1 VIRAGDRRPGA
12 AGGHRLAQPGPVPVG
27 SGQAV
32 IDIAPLGCDTE
43 LGARGVTGPCGSM
56 AGVNPADLA
65 AFLAKHPPFDSLG
78 AATLDAI
85 AQGARVGRF
94 ADCDLILD
102 AFRNPS
108 CEVFVV
114 LEGHVHLWNDADTPG
129 DGPDEV
135 VSPGGM
141 FGFSAMLT
149 ERSIGPR
156 AVAAGEVVV
165 ARIPAALAAP
175 VFTSRRGARFLV
187 EMVSSARRRVPA
199 APTYSLVDE
208 LIVRPPLVV
217 EPTTP
222 VVEVARRMT
231 AEGLACAVVR
241 LEAGRFGLVT
251 DSVLRTRV
259 LVEGSPPSSPAHS
272 MMDTSVPTAVLGDS
286 AAEALLLLLDRDAE
300 FLLVTDRAGELRGI
314 VAPRDFA
321 ISPTT
326 AGVSLNEQLRRAT
339 SVEDLASLAAGIP
352 AMLGDLLSRGLA
364 SGRVIAVYSSVV
376 DTLVRRA
383 IGFVFARHPEL
394 SVDAFTWLS
403 LGSNGRREAVLSSD
417 VDSAAAFDGPVPDAG
432 IARYRA
438 AFGEVYQVLARAGLS
453 GDEHGATA
461 QHALFARTN
470 DDWRAAGKQW
480 LAAPAEHNGAMMT
493 SLLVDGRPI
502 HGDPG
507 LPAVTR
513 VFGDLRRHPGTMRLL
528 LRESLSKRAKLR
540 PIGHILA
547 RRPDTFAIKTHALLP
562 IVNIARWA
570 ALSVGSAALPT
581 TERLRVASGSAML
594 PDEHAS
600 TLIEVFE
607 VLQRLRLRYQLM
619 QHRAGDRPSD
629 LITIGRMS
637 SIDRSVIAQA
647 VREISSVQRRMENIS
662 QFVPA
667 EAWASP
673 EPAH

>member
-1 VIRAGDRRPGA
+1 M
-12 AGGHRLAQPGPVPVG
+12 
-27 SGQAV
+27 
-32 IDIAPLGCDTE
+32 
-43 LGARGVTGPCGSM
+43 TGM
-56 AGVNPADLA
+56 DPAELA
-65 AFLAKHPPFDSLG
+65 AFLANYPPFDSLG
-78 AATLDAI
+78 PSALDDI
-85 AQGARVGRF
+85 AQGSRVVRF
-94 ADCDLILD
+94 ADGDLILD

-108 CEVFVV
+108 VEVFVV
-114 LEGHVHLWNDADTPG
+114 LEGHVHLWNDG
-129 DGPDEV
+129 DRRAEGPDEV
-135 VSPGGM
+135 VAPGGV

-156 AVAAGEVVV
+156 AVAAGEVVA

-175 VFTSRRGARFLV
+175 VFTSRRGARFLA
-187 EMVSSARRRVPA
+187 EIMSSARSRVPA
-199 APTYSLVDE
+199 APTYSLVDD
-208 LIVRPPLVV
+208 LIVRQPIVV
-217 EPTTP
+217 EPSTP

-231 AEGLACAVVR
+231 AEGQPYVVVG
-241 LEAGRFGLVT
+241 LEGGRFGLVT
-251 DSVLRTRV
+251 DSLLRAHV
-259 LVEGSPPSSPAHS
+259 LVEGQPPSTPAHS
-272 MMDTSVPTAVLGDS
+272 VMNTSAPIARLGDS

-300 FLLVTDRAGELRGI
+300 YLLVTDRAGQLRGI
-314 VAPRDFA
+314 VCPRDFA

-326 AGVSLNEQLRRAT
+326 AGVSLHEQLRRAS
-339 SVEDLASLAAGIP
+339 SVEDLACHAAGIP

-364 SGRVIAVYSSVV
+364 SNRVIAVYSAVV

-417 VDSAAAFDGPVPDAG
+417 VDSATAFDDSVSDAE
-432 IARYRA
+432 IDRYRS
-438 AFGEVYQVLARAGLS
+438 AFGEVYEVLARAGLS

-461 QHALFARTN
+461 RHRLFARTN
-470 DDWRAAGKQW
+470 AAWRAAGEEW
-480 LAAPAEHNGAMMT
+480 MAAPAEHNGAMMA

-507 LPAVTR
+507 LPAVAR

-528 LRESLSKRAKLR
+528 LQESLSKRAKLR
-540 PIGHILA
+540 PMRHILA
-547 RRPDTFAIKTHALLP
+547 RQPDTFDIKRHALLP
-562 IVNIARWA
+562 VVNIARWA

-581 TERLRVASGSAML
+581 TERLRAASGSAMM
-594 PDEHAS
+594 PDEHAN
-600 TLIEVFE
+600 TLIEVFG

-629 LITIGRMS
+629 LITMSRMS

-647 VREISSVQRRMENIS
+647 VREISTVQRRMDNIS

-673 EPAH
+673 EPAR

>member
-1 VIRAGDRRPGA
+1 M
-12 AGGHRLAQPGPVPVG
+12 
-27 SGQAV
+27 
-32 IDIAPLGCDTE
+32 
-43 LGARGVTGPCGSM
+43 TGM
-56 AGVNPADLA
+56 DPAELA
-65 AFLAKHPPFDSLG
+65 AFLANYPPFDSLG
-78 AATLDAI
+78 PSALDDI
-85 AQGARVGRF
+85 AQGSRVVRF
-94 ADCDLILD
+94 ADGDLILD

-108 CEVFVV
+108 VEVFVV
-114 LEGHVHLWNDADTPG
+114 LEGHVHLWNDG
-129 DGPDEV
+129 DRRAEGPDEV
-135 VSPGGM
+135 VAPGGV

-156 AVAAGEVVV
+156 AVAAGEVVA

-175 VFTSRRGARFLV
+175 VFTSRRGARFLA
-187 EMVSSARRRVPA
+187 EIMSSARSRVPA
-199 APTYSLVDE
+199 APTYSLVDD
-208 LIVRPPLVV
+208 LIVRQPIVV
-217 EPTTP
+217 EPSTP

-231 AEGLACAVVR
+231 AEGQPYAVVG
-241 LEAGRFGLVT
+241 LEGGRFGLVT
-251 DSVLRTRV
+251 DSLLRAHV
-259 LVEGSPPSSPAHS
+259 LVEGQPPSAPAHS
-272 MMDTSVPTAVLGDS
+272 VMDTSAPIARLGDS

-300 FLLVTDRAGELRGI
+300 FLLVTDRAGQLRG
-314 VAPRDFA
+314 VVCPRDFA

-326 AGVSLNEQLRRAT
+326 AGVSLNEQLRRVT
-339 SVEDLASLAAGIP
+339 SVEDLASHAAGIP

-383 IGFVFARHPEL
+383 IGFVFAQHPEL

-417 VDSAAAFDGPVPDAG
+417 VDSAAAFSAAALGSVPDAE

-438 AFGEVYQVLARAGLS
+438 AFGEVYQVLAQAGLS